1 MLLTTNGRAILAGKP
16 RISSASLNMY
26 YLSNLPSSTFGYKHF
41 SFFERNGIS
50 PDSRSPVLFMPSGEM
65 AYIMQRYRECHDFLH
80 TLCGLGV
87 SVEEEL
93 ALKLFEFIQTRL
105 PMTFLSFLGGP
116 LALTSNRRKIL
127 RQIHFPW
134 AISAGLHA
142 KFYLDFPFESYL
154 EHDIEDVR
162 QILQIKPCNPR

>member
-1 MLLTTNGRAILAGKP
+1 MLLTTNGRELLAGKP
-16 RISSASLNMY
+16 RVSSASLNMS
-26 YLSNLPSSTFGYKHF
+26 YLASLPPSTFGYKHF
-41 SFFERNGIS
+41 SFFEQNGIS
-50 PDSRSPVLFMPSGEM
+50 PDSRSPVLFMPPGEM

-80 TLCGLGV
+80 TLCGLGI

-105 PMTFLSFLGGP
+105 PMTLLSSLGGP
-116 LALTSNRRKIL
+116 LALARNRRRTL
-127 RQIHFPW
+127 RQIYFPW

-154 EHDIEDVR
+154 ERDIGDVR
-162 QILQIKPCNPR
+162 QILQIKPCSPG